1 MKRHFISVLA
11 ICMMSVSASAQFVVE
26 KKNGETE
33 QRGNNLQFTQ
43 NGGLEEWAVGDVY
56 SEENNLSNIAAI
68 YRSAPVGD
76 TKIQAYGLEGKTA
89 KLILDDATEVEV
101 TFDDKGLATFA
112 VPGEQSVIRSL
123 VIDDATVAIGRHVGE
138 QIVFDYTN
146 GKINHREANAD
157 GQVPVGIVA
166 ELQVIPGNADLM
178 AKSYIQEADLYL
190 GGIEW
195 TPIGVGY
202 SDPFK
207 GSYDGGNF
215 KIHELTITQTETGAQ
230 YTAMFG
236 GADGSVFKNITIASG
251 KVQGFR
257 YVAALLAR
265 SNSNVT
271 IENCHNYAEVIAV
284 GDNVGGLVAQGFSL
298 TMKDCVNYGDVS
310 GPTEVGGL
318 VASFGG
324 QVQNCKN
331 YGYILST
338 RAGVAG
344 LIYTVQGGSVENCS
358 NYGIVEARIAAAG
371 VVNSVTTGS
380 ILHCVNEGTVK
391 AYSGAGGIV
400 GSVAQGGKLEY
411 CENKGN
417 FEAIAP
423 NPEDVEPNG
432 AGGIAYQAGQSG
444 TITNCTNHENVKF
457 EGFVKQVG
465 GIAAVVAKG
474 DVSNCTNLA
483 AMNYPEVTELGGIVG
498 RNMGDVTSCKNTVN
512 VSGKD
517 YVGGIAGYNHDG
529 MKIRFC
535 ENDATIKG
543 GSFVGGICG
552 ITWGTVSACVN
563 RGTVEGTVVSTG
575 GVCGAAGGQ
584 FSYILASYNEG
595 AVKGKAEV
603 GGVCGT
609 ARQVALIEASYSVG
623 TVEGEETL
631 GGICGSLIEGS
642 AVTESYW
649 SGNLP
654 ALGTTDGSGTNTMYY
669 FNDGTT
675 VPDGATAGWPNA
687 EVKNWGINPEGG
699 QGTDSLWWKNL
710 GEEGTANYP
719 ELWWEE

>member
-26 KKNGETE
+26 KKNGEIE

-138 QIVFDYTN
+138 QIVFDYTD

-215 KIHELTITQTETGAQ
+215 KIHELTITQTETGTQ

-236 GADGSVFKNITIASG
+236 GVDGAVLKNITIASG
-251 KVQGFR
+251 EVHGFR
-257 YVAALLAR
+257 YVAALVAR
-265 SNSNVT
+265 AAGNAV
-271 IENCHNYAEVIAV
+271 IENCHNYARVI
-284 GDNVGGLVAQGFSL
+284 GDANSTAGLIAQGL
-298 TMKDCVNYGDVS
+298 GVNVTDCVNYGEVS
-310 GPTEVGGL
+310 GKNEVAGIGVTL
-318 VASFGG
+318 RGDVT
-324 QVQNCKN
+324 NCKN
-331 YGYILST
+331 YGYVHAGSGI
-338 RAGVAG
+338 AGV
-344 LIYTVQGGSVENCS
+344 VFMKQQGTMDGCF
-358 NYGIVEARIAAAG
+358 NYGVVEARVSVGGVLNSVSGG
-371 VVNSVTTGS
+371 VVQN
-380 ILHCVNEGTVK
+380 CVNEGLVK
-391 AYSGAGGIV
+391 GYTNIGGVVASAGGTV
-400 GSVAQGGKLEY
+400 QD

-417 FEAIAP
+417 FVAIMPNEGDNAP
-423 NPEDVEPNG
+423 GSV
-432 AGGIAYQAGQSG
+432 GGIAGQAGG
-444 TITNCTNHENVKF
+444 VLIRCINHENVRF
-457 EGFVKQVG
+457 EGFVSSVG
-465 GIAAVVAKG
+465 GVAGTVAKG
-474 DVSNCTNLA
+474 GEISNCTNLA
-483 AMNYPEVTELGGIVG
+483 EMNYPEVSELGGIAG
-498 RNMGDVTSCKNTVN
+498 RNLGNIFSCKNTVN
-512 VSGKD
+512 VTGKD
-517 YVGGIAGYNHDG
+517 YVGGITGYNHDG

-535 ENDATIKG
+535 ENEATVKG

-584 FSYILASYNEG
+584 YSYILASYNEG

-609 ARQVALIEASYSVG
+609 ARQAALIEASYSVG